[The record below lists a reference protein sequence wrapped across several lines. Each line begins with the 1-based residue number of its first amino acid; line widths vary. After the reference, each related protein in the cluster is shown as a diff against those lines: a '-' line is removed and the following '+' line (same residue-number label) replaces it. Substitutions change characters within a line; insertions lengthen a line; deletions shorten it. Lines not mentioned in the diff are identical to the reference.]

1 MSWTDSRLARRM
13 RRHCGSMRV
22 IAGVCALTATLVLSA
37 PWSSQAAQSRMPA
50 NPDEWQAVH
59 QALDRLTA
67 VGQPAGE
74 AEAAILQAAA
84 QLYSGDAA
92 RLIWWGDERNP
103 AQIASIVDALAAS
116 VHEHGLVADDYP
128 FAAFAGVGEKSGL
141 SVQEKA
147 RFDVLL
153 SLSVARFAQQVRYGR
168 LEPRTVNE
176 IMDYAVRTGDLART
190 VRFVAAAAEPAT
202 RLATL
207 APSHSAYQDLLGLLS
222 HARGQVGRGG
232 WDIVEPG
239 SLLRP
244 GDRDDRVPA
253 LRRRLAATEG
263 FGFRP
268 HGDLQDQTY
277 DERLEAAVRRFQSRH
292 GLEVDG
298 LIGGMTHR
306 TLATTAQ
313 DRVQQIAMNL
323 ERWRWLPAYLGYDHF
338 LVNIPDYH
346 VEIIEQGAVAHRMP
360 VVVGKID
367 RKTPIFSSRLTWLE
381 VNPTWTV
388 PERIAELDLLPK
400 AIDDPNYFIDR
411 KIRMY
416 SSWREGATQ
425 ISTRYINWEDMGKRI
440 RRHRLRQDPGPTN
453 PLGRVKFMMANN
465 FAIYLHDS
473 NEPDL
478 FDRSIRHLSSGCV
491 RVADPRWLTGYLI
504 DRPDVWSSSQEEDL
518 FGDWETKR
526 VSLKRPMP
534 IHLAYFT
541 SWTGEDGTVQ
551 HRDDIYGFDSQMI
564 EAWNQLRRQP
574 ISLAALP

>member
-1 MSWTDSRLARRM
+1 MRWTDSRAARRIGDLF
-13 RRHCGSMRV
+13 RAF
-22 IAGVCALTATLVLSA
+22 AGAFVLVALFVAIA
-37 PWSSQAAQSRMPA
+37 PWSSQASQSRP
-50 NPDEWQAVH
+50 PDTPGERQAI
-59 QALDRLTA
+59 QKALASLHA
-67 VGQPAGE
+67 IGQPSGE
-74 AEAAILQAAA
+74 AEGAILDAATQLYGRDSSGFIWWHDGRKPTQVSLVVEALTAAI
-84 QLYSGDAA
+84 
-92 RLIWWGDERNP
+92 
-103 AQIASIVDALAAS
+103 
-116 VHEHGLVADDYP
+116 HEHGLVADDYP
-128 FAAFAGVGEKSGL
+128 LSSFAGLHE
-141 SVQEKA
+141 ERRWTEEERA
-147 RFDVLL
+147 RVDVLL
-153 SLSVARFAQQVRYGR
+153 SLSVARFSQQVRYGR
-168 LEPRTVNE
+168 LEPRAVNE
-176 IMDYAVRTGDLART
+176 IMDYPVRTGDLARA
-190 VRFVAAAAEPAT
+190 VRFVAAGEASN
-202 RLATL
+202 RLAAL
-207 APSHSAYQDLLGLLS
+207 APSQQGYQDLLTLLNQ
-222 HARGQVGRGG
+222 ARETADRGG
-232 WDIVEPG
+232 WDTVEAG

-244 GDRDDRVPA
+244 GDHDDRVPA
-253 LRRRLAATEG
+253 LRRRLAVTDG

-268 HGDLQDQTY
+268 HGDLQTPIY
-277 DERLEAAVRRFQSRH
+277 DERLEAAVRRFQARN
-292 GLEVDG
+292 GLDVDG

-306 TLATTAQ
+306 VLATTAK
-313 DRVQQIAMNL
+313 DRVRQIAMNL
-323 ERWRWLPAYLGYDHF
+323 ERWRWLPSYLGHDHF

-346 VEIIEQGAVAHRMP
+346 VEIVEEGELAHRMP

-416 SSWREGATQ
+416 SSWRKGAPQ
-425 ISTRYINWEDMGKRI
+425 ISTRYINWENMGERI

-541 SWTGEDGTVQ
+541 SWVADDGTVH
-551 HRDDIYGFDSQMI
+551 HRDDIYGFDSQMA
-564 EAWNQLRRQP
+564 EAWDQLRRQP

>member
-1 MSWTDSRLARRM
+1 M
-13 RRHCGSMRV
+13 RA
-22 IAGVCALTATLVLSA
+22 IAGAFALAVSLAFIA
-37 PWSSQAAQSRMPA
+37 PWSSQAAQSRVPA
-50 NPDEWQAVH
+50 SPDEWQAVRK
-59 QALDRLTA
+59 ALDSVIA
-67 VGQPAGE
+67 VGQPGGE
-74 AEAAILQAAA
+74 AESAILQAAA
-84 QLYSGDAA
+84 QLYGGDAA
-92 RLIWWGDERNP
+92 HLIWWGDGRKP
-103 AQIASIVDALAAS
+103 VHVASVVDALAAS

-128 FAAFAGVGEKSGL
+128 FAAFAGLDEKRRW
-141 SVQEKA
+141 SVDEKA
-147 RFDVLL
+147 RIDVLL
-153 SLSVARFAQQVRYGR
+153 TLSVARFAQQVRYGR
-168 LEPRTVNE
+168 LEPRAVNE
-176 IMDYAVRTGDLART
+176 IMDYPVRTGDLART
-190 VRFVAAAAEPAT
+190 VKFVAAGAPSD
-202 RLATL
+202 RLASL
-207 APSHSAYQDLLGLLS
+207 APSQSGYQDLLGLLGQ
-222 HARGQVGRGG
+222 ARTDAGSGG

-253 LRRRLAATEG
+253 LRRRLAVTDG

-268 HGDLQDQTY
+268 HGDLQSQVY

-292 GLEVDG
+292 GLDVDG
-298 LIGGMTHR
+298 LIGGMTVR
-306 TLATTAQ
+306 ALAITAQ

-346 VEIIEQGAVAHRMP
+346 VEIIEQGVVAHRMP
-360 VVVGKID
+360 VVVGKVD
-367 RKTPIFSSRLTWLE
+367 RKTPLFSSRLTWLE

-416 SSWREGATQ
+416 SSWREGAPQ
-425 ISTRYINWEDMGKRI
+425 ISTRYINWENMGERI

-453 PLGRVKFMMANN
+453 PLGRVKFMMAND

-478 FDRSIRHLSSGCV
+478 FDESIRHLSSGCV

-504 DRPDVWSSSQEEDL
+504 DRPEVWSSSQEEDL
-518 FGDWETKR
+518 FGDWQTRR

-534 IHLAYFT
+534 IHLAYLT
-541 SWTGEDGTVQ
+541 SWSAADGTVQ
-551 HRDDIYGFDSQMI
+551 YRDDFYGFDTQMV